1 MARCKT
7 EGCGE
12 KAKASYCQKCL
23 ERVRLCAVD
32 DCLERIS
39 AHNRSGYCYDHRYIA
54 MKVKMLSKMAGVA
67 LALWASTASADMDV
81 GAAGA
86 ALDGATLSSRPVPC
100 QRTSAGVLCDEE
112 SFGRLIG
119 KCIGCEEE
127 AGLCRERLARAES
140 DLVRVDAARVAAEKA
155 LAECLSRPLPAPV
168 RVGVWKAPV
177 ALTLG
182 AVGAAALVSAVALP
196 LSWEGR
202 ATAGVGGLAL
212 LGGGIWA
219 AW

>member
-1 MARCKT
+1 
-7 EGCGE
+7 
-12 KAKASYCQKCL
+12 
-23 ERVRLCAVD
+23 VD

-54 MKVKMLSKMAGVA
+54 MKVKMLSKMAGVV
-67 LALWASTASADMDV
+67 LALWASTASADMGV

-86 ALDGATLSSRPVPC
+86 APQSDDRGAGASLSSPALSSRPVPC
-100 QRTSAGVLCDEE
+100 QRTSDGVLCDEG
-112 SFGRLIG
+112 SFGRLVG
-119 KCIGCEEE
+119 KCIGFEEE
-127 AGLCRERLARAES
+127 AGLCRERLTRAES
-140 DLVRVDAARVAAEKA
+140 DLVRVDAARVAAERS

-202 ATAGVGGLAL
+202 ATAGLGGLAL
-212 LGGGIWA
+212 LGGGVWA